1 MTSSSSHV
9 IALDQSEASICDI
22 RAHFTTL
29 NEHINPQFKL
39 SFSQFF
45 ALKARCNERSFYIR
59 KEPSWSNKC
68 SVVTQKSKPE
78 NKKNEKGLGCYKN

>member
-1 MTSSSSHV
+1 MTGILHLV
-9 IALDQSEASICDI
+9 EIKLRLRHLLE
-22 RAHFTTL
+22 L

-45 ALKARCNERSFYIR
+45 ALKARCNELSFYIR

-78 NKKNEKGLGCYKN
+78 NKEN